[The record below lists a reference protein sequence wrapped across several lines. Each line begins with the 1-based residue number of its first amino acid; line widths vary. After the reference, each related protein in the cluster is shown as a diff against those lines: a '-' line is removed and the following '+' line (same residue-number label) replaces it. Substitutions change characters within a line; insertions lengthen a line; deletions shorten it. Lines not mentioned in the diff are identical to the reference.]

1 MLFLKNKYTSYIKKY
16 NNTNKNYYKG
26 SKEIRTLN
34 RFIKSETLYL
44 LSYTSNLYSFNLRK
58 IYYI

>member
-1 MLFLKNKYTSYIKKY
+1 MLFNLYIKGTYKD
-16 NNTNKNYYKG
+16 NKDISTNKNFYKG

-44 LSYTSNLYSFNLRK
+44 LSYTSNLNTFKLKMKY
-58 IYYI
+58 